1 MRSREAALPLQ
12 LAHRAMR
19 PRPLVMLPCLRVL
32 PMMMVVLLVRV
43 SMLRLW
49 LLVTL
54 LVTLTLLLLLLLLL
68 PQSGQGLLPQAQQ
81 RTRKHNTRL

>member
-32 PMMMVVLLVRV
+32 PMTMVVLLVRV

-54 LVTLTLLLLLLLLL
+54 VTLTLTLL

-81 RTRKHNTRL
+81 RTRAHNTRL

>member
-54 LVTLTLLLLLLLLL
+54 LVTLTLLLLLLLL

>member
-54 LVTLTLLLLLLLLL
+54 LVTLTLLLLLL

>member
-54 LVTLTLLLLLLLLL
+54 LVTLTLLLLLLL

>member
-19 PRPLVMLPCLRVL
+19 PRPLVMLPCLCVL
-32 PMMMVVLLVRV
+32 PMTMVVLLVRV

-54 LVTLTLLLLLLLLL
+54 VTLTLVPSIRCFSQPLHPWLA
-68 PQSGQGLLPQAQQ
+68 SCDCM
-81 RTRKHNTRL
+81 